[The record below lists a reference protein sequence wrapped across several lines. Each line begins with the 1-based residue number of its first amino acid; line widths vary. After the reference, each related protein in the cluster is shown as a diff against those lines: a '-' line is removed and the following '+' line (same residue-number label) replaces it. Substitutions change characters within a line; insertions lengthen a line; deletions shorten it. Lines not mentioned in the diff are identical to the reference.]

1 MSDPIRSY
9 LKDIKDIPLLTARE
23 EIELATRIG
32 KGDLKAKR
40 QMTLSNLRL
49 VINIAKRYSHL
60 GVPLLDLIEE
70 GNLGLMK
77 GVTKYNPK
85 KGYRFSTYGAWW
97 IRQYI
102 TRAIANQG
110 KTVRI
115 PVYMTELLSKFKR
128 ITEELSQK
136 LGRRPTVTELAK
148 RMRLPVERI
157 ERLQELVTSSQT
169 TSLETPVGEEGETEM
184 IDLLQD
190 ETAPSPQDE
199 ITRFL
204 QHERIAALL
213 QKMNERERRVLI
225 LRYGLDDGISRTL
238 GETAKFFS
246 ITRERVRQIEVVA
259 LRKLRMLLA
268 SAETPNAGQPQV
280 PAPTSSSA
288 PHAHAA
294 RRTQLVTTRARHSRR
309 NHR

>member
-1 MSDPIRSY
+1 MDPIRSY
-9 LKDIKDIPLLTARE
+9 LKDIKTIPLLTAKQE
-23 EIELATRIG
+23 VELATKIR
-32 KGDLKAKR
+32 KGDAKARR

-77 GVTKYNPK
+77 AVMKYNPK
-85 KGYRFSTYGAWW
+85 KGFRFSTYGAWW

-136 LGRRPTVTELAK
+136 LGRKPAPSEIAK
-148 RMRLPVERI
+148 RMRLPIERI
-157 ERLQELVTSSQT
+157 ERLQELVTSAQT

-190 ETAPSPQDE
+190 ETIPSPQED
-199 ITRFL
+199 IGRFL
-204 QHERIAALL
+204 QHERIDALL
-213 QKMNERERRVLI
+213 KKMNERERRVLT
-225 LRYGLDDGISRTL
+225 LRYGLEDGVSRTL
-238 GETAKFFS
+238 GETAKFFG

-259 LRKLRMLLA
+259 IRKLRALID
-268 SAETPNAGQPQV
+268 AEEPSELVMQPPKKQTPE
-280 PAPTSSSA
+280 
-288 PHAHAA
+288 
-294 RRTQLVTTRARHSRR
+294 TRKTAKHPFSQKKNGRH
-309 NHR
+309 HH